1 MSEQETGTVKW
12 FDEKK
17 GYGFITRDS
26 GDVDIFVHYSEIN
39 AQGFRS
45 LAEGERVQYGVI
57 TGKKG
62 LTAVAVQR
70 IQEGD

>member
-17 GYGFITRDS
+17 GYGFIIRDS
-26 GDVDIFVHYSEIN
+26 GDADIFVHYSEIN

-45 LAEGERVQYGVI
+45 LADGERVRYGVVP
-57 TGKKG
+57 GKKG

-70 IQEGD
+70 IQEGE